1 MEYYQYKSLT
11 ETIKKLKE
19 ENEKLNQL
27 KTEYH
32 KKMLDYRMAYLKQN
46 NKINEAI
53 EYINN
58 QMTTYNDGEYYGVDC
73 ECDGFKLLDILKEV
87 K

>member
-11 ETIKKLKE
+11 ETIEKLKE

-58 QMTTYNDGEYYGVDC
+58 QMTTYNDGENCGVDC